1 MMNVKI
7 EDLTPEEVLDA
18 ILPLQGFVNERKE
31 SERRIIRDTTR
42 NISDFTKIR
51 SEQRLKSVLKT
62 EKILDQIYHAA
73 LLDYVTPNR

>member
-7 EDLTPEEVLDA
+7 EDLNSEEVLEA